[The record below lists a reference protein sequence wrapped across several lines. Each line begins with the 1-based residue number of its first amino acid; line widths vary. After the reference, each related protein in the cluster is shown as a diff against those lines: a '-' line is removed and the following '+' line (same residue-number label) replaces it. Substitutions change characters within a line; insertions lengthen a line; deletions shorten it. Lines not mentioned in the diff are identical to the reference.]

1 MHQCIVFALH
11 IQTLPASSSHENV
24 FIGTNTKLYEL
35 FFTLQALSL
44 FQQVQRLQQ
53 LQQLQQSEALLQ

>member
-1 MHQCIVFALH
+1 MHQFIVFALH
-11 IQTLPASSSHENV
+11 IQTLPASSSDENV

-35 FFTLQALSL
+35 FTLQTLSL

-53 LQQLQQSEALLQ
+53 LQQLQQSEVLQLL